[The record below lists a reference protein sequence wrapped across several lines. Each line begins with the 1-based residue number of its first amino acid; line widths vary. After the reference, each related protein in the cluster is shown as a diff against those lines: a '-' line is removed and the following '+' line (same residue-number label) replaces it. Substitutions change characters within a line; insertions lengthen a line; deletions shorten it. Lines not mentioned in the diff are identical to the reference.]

1 MKGLLDP
8 RDAVLAAEHG
18 CAGVIVS
25 NHGGRQLEGT
35 VAPIDALP
43 RITEAVGDR
52 LELYLDS
59 GVRRGVDV
67 LAALALG
74 ARAVLLGRPAMYGLA
89 VDGEAGVV
97 AVLDLLRTELRNSMH
112 LAGVASA
119 ADVPGDI
126 IWR

>member
-1 MKGLLDP
+1 M
-8 RDAVLAAEHG
+8 LAAEHG

-25 NHGGRQLEGT
+25 NHGGRQLEGA
-35 VAPIDALP
+35 VAPIVALP
-43 RITEAVGDR
+43 RIVEAAGDR

-74 ARAVLLGRPAMYGLA
+74 ARAVLVGRAPMYGLA
-89 VDGEAGVV
+89 VSGEAGVV
-97 AVLDLLRTELRNSMH
+97 AVLDLLRAELANALH

-119 ADVPGDI
+119 QAVPRDLVL
-126 IWR
+126 